1 MISFVSCNRLAQFAL
16 LPVFPY
22 SLDGFLQSS
31 IVLMAPAG
39 DRYCRVLTAKVGNKP
54 TTRANTRMG
63 VVVKKHIVK
72 KETRSLKPLAKDPP
86 SVVPKKMERMLPVK
100 GPKKVVSATPR
111 RSVQAHSVAVLDP
124 EVGHLAR
131 SNKLTRLETKSVSVE
146 SRNQYQWYLDK
157 FKAFCVENGESWP
170 PAKGQVDLILADYM
184 DFLYASGK
192 SSHEG
197 EKLLAALEFRYV
209 QFKNMTPRSKRALK
223 GWRKAAPP
231 SSRLPL
237 PRLLM
242 VGMTMQMLA
251 EGLTD
256 MALLM
261 LVAFDLYLRPGEA
274 IELCQRHV
282 VPPVK
287 VAGRQYS
294 AVHVVIR
301 DQEGLKPDK
310 TGTFDNSLPFDK
322 PATKWVGQLLLQKS
336 KALPRKDARVFKF
349 KLEEFRKAFARAGE
363 AFNIPGLHPYQMR
376 HGGATED
383 LTSKIRDFQGVKT
396 RGRWRT
402 DQSVRRYAKVGRVQ
416 QLLSKVS
423 ARNLQYCQWAD
434 RMLEKVFK
442 GQQAA
447 KKVSQ

>member
-1 MISFVSCNRLAQFAL
+1 M
-16 LPVFPY
+16 
-22 SLDGFLQSS
+22 
-31 IVLMAPAG
+31 LMAPAG
-39 DRYCRVLTAKVGNKP
+39 DRYCRVLTAKSANKP
-54 TTRANTRMG
+54 KTRATSRVE
-63 VVVKKHIVK
+63 VVVKKHVK
-72 KETRSLKPLAKDPP
+72 KQESRSLKPLPQEKSKALQ
-86 SVVPKKMERMLPVK
+86 KKVERMLPMK
-100 GPKKVVSATPR
+100 GPKKVVNTATV
-111 RSVQAHSVAVLDP
+111 RSVQARSVAVLDP

-131 SNKLTRLETKSVSVE
+131 NNMLTHLEKKSVSME

-157 FKAFCVENGESWP
+157 FKAFCVENEESWP
-170 PAKGQVDLILADYM
+170 PAKDQVDLILADYM
-184 DFLYASGK
+184 DCLFANGK

-197 EKLLAALEFRYV
+197 EKLLAALEFQFV

-242 VGMTMQMLA
+242 VGMTMQPLA

-256 MALLM
+256 MALMM
-261 LVAFDLYLRPGEA
+261 LVAFELYLRPGEA

-282 VPPVK
+282 VPPVR

-322 PATKWVGQLLLQKS
+322 PTTKWVGQMLLDKA
-336 KALPRKDARVFKF
+336 KALPKKDARIFKF
-349 KLEEFRKAFARAGE
+349 KLEEFRKAFAKAGD
-363 AFNIPGLHPYQMR
+363 AFEVPGLHPYQMR

-383 LTSKIRDFQGVKT
+383 LTSKTRDFQGVKT
-396 RGRWRT
+396 RGRWRA

-423 ARNLQYCQWAD
+423 ARNLQFCQWAD

-442 GQQAA
+442 GQHAA
-447 KKVSQ
+447 RKVNQ